1 MADIT
6 VDKAVAQDD
15 LVIPLIDFAPFLSG
29 DPAQKKQTA
38 QAVLDGFQNAGFV
51 YLKNHG
57 ISPAD
62 VSSVFANSA
71 RFFARSQEQ
80 KDALA
85 WYSPEANRGYSA
97 QGREKVTDLEE
108 AGDVGK
114 LREAVPDLKESLEIG
129 REGEE
134 GMPNMWPPTEGDEDA
149 KVFKEVMQKFHGT
162 CKELHVHLMR
172 AIALGM
178 GIDETWFDGFT
189 DGGDNTLRL
198 LHYPGVPKSVFR
210 RSDGQLQVRAGE
222 HSDYGSATL
231 LFQDARGGLQVR
243 SPKGTF
249 VNATPI
255 PDTIVVNAGDLLAR
269 WSNDTIKSTKHR
281 VVEPPPKE
289 EDDGSDTYP
298 PRYSV
303 AYFCNPNFERM
314 IEAIPGT
321 YEETGKKYKGIRS
334 GEYLIKR
341 LTATY

>member
-1 MADIT
+1 
-6 VDKAVAQDD
+6 
-15 LVIPLIDFAPFLSG
+15 
-29 DPAQKKQTA
+29 
-38 QAVLDGFQNAGFV
+38 VLHGFQNAGFI

-57 ISPAD
+57 ISSST
-62 VSSVFANSA
+62 VSTVFANSA
-71 RFFARSQEQ
+71 KFFARSQEQ

-129 REGEE
+129 REGEV
-134 GMPNMWPPTEGDEDA
+134 GMPNMWPSTEGDEDA
-149 KVFKEVMQKFHGT
+149 KVFKEVMQ
-162 CKELHVHLMR
+162 E
-172 AIALGM
+172 
-178 GIDETWFDGFT
+178 GIDEKWFDGFT
-189 DGGDNTLRL
+189 DVGDNTLRL
-198 LHYPGVPKSVFR
+198 LHYPGVPKSVFK

-281 VVEPPPKE
+281 VVEPPPKQ
-289 EDDGSDTYP
+289 EDDGSETYP
-298 PRYSV
+298 PRYSI
-303 AYFCNPNFERM
+303 AYFCNPNFERV

-321 YEETGKKYKGIRS
+321 YEETGKKYEGIKS